1 MCFGC
6 GQQNPIGL
14 KMRFRQEEADLY
26 VADFLPLP
34 EHQGYPGITHG
45 GIICTILDEAMGRF
59 IWAQGYHGLTARLE
73 VRFRKPVP
81 VGRPVR
87 VQARVVSKA
96 RSGLVM
102 ESRMLL
108 DDGQVAAEAKGT
120 YLTPGEGDR
129 Q

>member
-6 GQQNPIGL
+6 GQKNPIGL
-14 KMRFRQEEADLY
+14 KIRFRQEDDLY
-26 VADFLPLP
+26 VADFVPLP
-34 EHQGYPGITHG
+34 EHQGYTGITHG

-73 VRFRKPVP
+73 IRFRKPVP
-81 VGRPVR
+81 LERPIR
-87 VQARVVSKA
+87 VQARAVSKA

-102 ESRMLL
+102 ESRILL
-108 DDGQVAAEAKGT
+108 DDGQVAAEAKAT
-120 YLTPGEGDR
+120 YVTPGEGGR